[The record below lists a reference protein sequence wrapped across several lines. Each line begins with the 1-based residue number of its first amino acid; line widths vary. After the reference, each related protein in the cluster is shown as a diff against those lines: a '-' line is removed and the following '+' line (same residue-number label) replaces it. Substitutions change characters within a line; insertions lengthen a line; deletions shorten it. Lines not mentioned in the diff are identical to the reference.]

1 MVGINRWKM
10 ANDPMYRVAEKNR
23 KIWEKESG
31 EELVYEWEPDD
42 SNDFCTDPIYSN
54 FACNIHHHHHH
65 HHYDD

>member
-31 EELVYEWEPDD
+31 EELVYEWEPNNEDD
-42 SNDFCTDPIYSN
+42 DLCIDPAYSSLG
-54 FACNIHHHHHH
+54 CNIYH
-65 HHYDD
+65 DDD